1 MSPTGGLALPSLN
14 LRWVARDGCP
24 PCAHHSESSPPRA
37 NPVITLAPA
46 VVSWLALTS
55 AGAKLALPFLLGPCL
70 PGCPAT
76 AHGGGPLGGPC
87 KALRPPPPVYKHHR
101 RLAHHA
107 PTRPSD
113 PPRGQPRP
121 HPNLTAVPL
130 VSVTLGASSVAPPFP
145 SGSRLRFSQS
155 GRILQECSV
164 PQSRISQ
171 RRASSEPQTYPCTP
185 V

>member
-37 NPVITLAPA
+37 SPVITLAPA

-55 AGAKLALPFLLGPCL
+55 AGAKLALPFLLGPSNCPRWRTPGWPMQSPKATTTCL
-70 PGCPAT
+70 QAS
-76 AHGGGPLGGPC
+76 
-87 KALRPPPPVYKHHR
+87 PPPGTPC
-101 RLAHHA
+101 
-107 PTRPSD
+107 
-113 PPRGQPRP
+113 P
-121 HPNLTAVPL
+121 HPPIGPSQRSAQATSQPH
-130 VSVTLGASSVAPPFP
+130 SCP
-145 SGSRLRFSQS
+145 SGLCDSGSLLR
-155 GRILQECSV
+155 GPAISV
-164 PQSRISQ
+164 WLTPQSRISQ